1 MADIEITIDT
11 PVDAV
16 KDNRANLVRL
26 ARTVFARMETGA
38 MRAFSQFQKGA
49 DLIRLIEAKRAG
61 TFDYAEHVK
70 NTATGWVWPS
80 ADEALKLLDEATS
93 GTKTKV
99 KEPEAPKAAPV
110 QQAKT
115 ESRRAKEP
123 EAPKADPVTAET
135 DNRPSDGTPLGP
147 IMAEIESLRDGLKDA
162 FLKLDGRTMERFTAI
177 DAKLSAIS
185 LGCRGLVGVL
195 EVVMDRQKVIA
206 QYLDEYAELPGITEA
221 MTQDLLQFG
230 QDAPASVPV
239 IAAAEP
245 VKEQPAVQTTSAREP
260 TPLAQPAKEP
270 AKKAA
275 PKQEAP
281 TGDVVT
287 YTKEQLTEIG
297 NKDPAELRRIAQSVG
312 VPNVDS
318 IPFVGIL
325 VQRTLSFQTKQ

>member
-1 MADIEITIDT
+1 MADLEITIDT

-26 ARTVFARMETGA
+26 ARTVFVRMETGA

-80 ADEALKLLDEATS
+80 ADEALKLLDEASS
-93 GTKTKV
+93 GTKAKT
-99 KEPEAPKAAPV
+99 KEPEAPKAAP
-110 QQAKT
+110 AK
-115 ESRRAKEP
+115 EVKAEPRRAKEP

-162 FLKLDGRTMERFTAI
+162 FLKLDGRTMERFAAL
-177 DAKLSAIS
+177 DAKLGAIS
-185 LGCRGLVGVL
+185 LGCRGLVGAL

-239 IAAAEP
+239 VAPAAEP

-260 TPLAQPAKEP
+260 AAQPAKEP

-275 PKQEAP
+275 PKQEAQA
-281 TGDVVT
+281 GDVVT

-297 NKDPAELRRIAQSVG
+297 NKDPAELRRIAESVG